1 MKKIAILGAGNIG
14 QAIYRGLTGSGAIK
28 AKDIILSNTNID
40 LIKPFERDGCSVTD
54 DNAKAVAISDILI
67 LCVEP
72 QQMNKLLGQ
81 IKAAVDAKKHL
92 IISIVTGVS
101 IDDISDKLDSE
112 LPVFRAMPN
121 TAISIGE
128 SMTALACRNEDKHL
142 LPEVEK
148 IFSHLGE
155 TIYLKEDLVTAA
167 TALGSCGI
175 AFFMRAIR
183 AAIQGG
189 IEIGLHAEDAKK
201 MATQTAKGAA
211 MLLLSS
217 GNHPEAEV
225 DKVTTPMGVT
235 ISGLN
240 QMEHVGFSSAMIK
253 GIVTAWEKANKL
265 Y

>member
-14 QAIYRGLTGSGAIK
+14 QAIYKGLVQSGEVK
-28 AKDIILSNTNID
+28 PEQCILSNTNIS
-40 LIKPFERDGCSVTD
+40 LIEPFKHEGCSITD
-54 DNAKAVAISDILI
+54 NNREAVLFADILI

-72 QQMNKLLGQ
+72 QQMNRLLGQ
-81 IKAAVDAKKHL
+81 IRPSIDAKKHL

-101 IDDISDKLDSE
+101 ISQIVENLKID

-142 LPEVEK
+142 LPQVEN
-148 IFSHLGE
+148 IFKHLGD
-155 TIYLKEDLVTAA
+155 TIYLKEDLITSA
-167 TALGSCGI
+167 TALASCGI

-201 MATQTAKGAA
+201 MAAQTAKGAA
-211 MLLLSS
+211 MLLISS
-217 GNHPEAEV
+217 GNHPESEV

-253 GIVTAWEKANKL
+253 GIVTAWEKANKI